1 MFVKYSAKC
10 LTHNKCL
17 LNINHSSYSRSLTLL
32 ERESIIS
39 HFHLSQMRI
48 TKKKIQ
54 NTNNTEIN
62 NKSGDNHLDRLACK
76 RRIKPGR
83 QWKNNPDTKHSWNK
97 RSGTSEECG
106 MLKKLFILDRIL
118 DLAMWLYTRHL
129 YLKVYSISNKPCSWQ
144 NSIPTSTKSIFSRCS
159 PVSWTENLK
168 SNSWAFF
175 LPHLPCIIHQEM
187 LGLLL
192 VHL

>member
-1 MFVKYSAKC
+1 MVVC
-10 LTHNKCL
+10 TWGR
-17 LNINHSSYSRSLTLL
+17 IN
-32 ERESIIS
+32 RE
-39 HFHLSQMRI
+39 HKWEYWLVQPQQGNLRV
-48 TKKKIQ
+48 
-54 NTNNTEIN
+54 
-62 NKSGDNHLDRLACK
+62 
-76 RRIKPGR
+76 RIKHMLFILSNSTCCFLPKR
-83 QWKNNPDTKHSWNK
+83 NLYSHKKAWKNNPDTKHSWNK

-118 DLAMWLYTRHL
+118 DLAMWLYTWHL